1 MKTAKM
7 LTILVVALVLVVC
20 SARVSEAVEPMSTA
34 FTYQGH
40 LYDANYVADGLY
52 DFQFK
57 LWRDPCETMILYKV
71 GNDVNIPDVDVI
83 DGYFTVEL
91 DFNHPWAFDG
101 YERWLEIGVRP
112 GEMNDPNVYTSL
124 SPRQEVTPVPY
135 AFYSS
140 DANDAD
146 FLDGLDS
153 SAFASSSHSHDGSD
167 IDSGTVDEGYID
179 ADITRDTELTS
190 GLATKADTVH
200 AHSGSDITFGLVDE
214 GYIDADITR
223 DTELTSGLATKAD
236 ISHDHDPCYVNVT
249 GDTMT
254 GNLTLDHND
263 LILDNGN
270 ISMSIGNITISGGTV
285 TSTTISNYAV
295 KGITSCDSG
304 QGVRGEVSGTDA
316 SAVYG
321 EATDSNSN
329 DNTNCGGNF
338 RAAGGQGVG
347 VFGWA
352 TNPNSITNYGGYFRA
367 SGENGRGV
375 QGLSDSSLGYGGYFE
390 GRGYFS
396 SDVGIGIVPTGRL
409 QVAGGRVRIG
419 DSGTANYATDDGDL
433 YVEDAL
439 EVDGRLYVGNDVEV
453 GSSLEVNFGLD
464 VTGDFVDISDGAAD
478 IGYANSEGELYVEND
493 LEVDGNVF
501 FQGISAQAGATY
513 VHVDGNG
520 RLWKITSSKKYKT
533 NIRNLNSDPMAVLEL
548 RPVKYQ
554 CRISGKEDV
563 GLIAEEVEQVTRD
576 LVIHN
581 DDGSP
586 EAVKYDRVALYLLA
600 VVKAQQD
607 KIAVLEESV
616 AQNNSLKQRLGALE
630 RTMQLHQFASAK
642 EVQQ

>member
-1 MKTAKM
+1 MG
-7 LTILVVALVLVVC
+7 
-20 SARVSEAVEPMSTA
+20 SA

-40 LYDANYVADGLY
+40 LYDANYVANGLY

-57 LWRDPCETMILYKV
+57 LWSDPCRIEPLFQI
-71 GNDVNIPDVDVI
+71 GNDVNRPDVDVI

-91 DFNHPWAFDG
+91 DFNNPWAFDG
-101 YERWLEIGVRP
+101 WACWLEIGVRP
-112 GEMNDPNVYTSL
+112 GDLNDPNVYTTL
-124 SPRQEVTPVPY
+124 SPRQEVTPTPY

-140 DANDAD
+140 DANNAD
-146 FLDGLDS
+146 FLDGLNS
-153 SAFASSSHSHDGSD
+153 SAFSSAVHSHSGLD
-167 IDSGTVDEGYID
+167 ITSGTVAEGYID
-179 ADITRDTELTS
+179 GLIARDSE
-190 GLATKADTVH
+190 LATGLSGKADTVH
-200 AHSGSDITFGLVDE
+200 AHSGLDITSGLVDE

-223 DTELTSGLATKAD
+223 DTELTSGLTTKAD

-263 LILDNGN
+263 LILDNGD

-295 KGITSCDSG
+295 KGITSCTSG
-304 QGVRGEVSGTDA
+304 QGVRGEASGTDA

-321 EATDSNSN
+321 EATDGNSN
-329 DNTNCGGNF
+329 DNTNSGGNF
-338 RAAGGQGVG
+338 RAAGGQGIG

-352 TNPNSITNYGGYFRA
+352 TNDSCSVTNYGGYFKA
-367 SGENGRGV
+367 SGGYGRGV
-375 QGLSDSSLGYGGYFE
+375 HGESVSSNGYGGYFA

-396 SDVGIGIVPTGRL
+396 SDVGIGILNPTGRL

-419 DSGTANYATDDGDL
+419 DSGTANYATADGDL
-433 YVEDAL
+433 YVEDDL
-439 EVDGRLYVGNDVEV
+439 EVDDRLYVGGLMEV
-453 GSSLEVNFGLD
+453 GLSLEVNDGLD
-464 VTGDFVDISDGAAD
+464 VTGDFVSIWDGAAD

-493 LEVDGNVF
+493 LEVDGNVV

-513 VHVDGNG
+513 VHVDGDG
-520 RLWKITSSKKYKT
+520 KLWKITSSKKYKT

-554 CRISGKEDV
+554 CRVSGKEDV

-586 EAVKYDRVALYLLA
+586 EAVKYDRVALYLLQ
-600 VVKAQQD
+600 VVKAQQGS
-607 KIAVLEESV
+607 IAALEE
-616 AQNNSLKQRLGALE
+616 RLEALE
-630 RTMQLHQFASAK
+630 STTELGQFRGAK
-642 EVQQ
+642 EVYNETD